1 MQQIRYIIGAGF
13 SAPLGLPTRA
23 NFLER
28 AKDMLFRHPDRYG
41 HHHSLVR
48 EFDQIAKIGIY
59 CKTDPLDI
67 EEALSVIEM
76 ENFAKARRT
85 KKPFL
90 DLISDT
96 VEYYSRALEK
106 IEGPVEEEWTA
117 NPFGPHTRIN
127 LYGVFVASLLGLR
140 LYQQAH
146 ESEHLSEPETEYIGD
161 RLPPRSAYGVISTN
175 WDLVLERF
183 ADAITQHY
191 RTPANTGFLR
201 PVVDDSADQDD
212 EEDPATETRV
222 PLVKLH
228 GSVDGDIQLLPTWA
242 RSTHKKAAQIWEHGL
257 NQLSQANHIRILGH
271 ALAETDLHLRT
282 LIKTAVLATPHLKTI
297 DVICR
302 DSDGSVRRRYRSF
315 FPFRG
320 FRFVDAD
327 ILSYLKFLSDWYVQ
341 HARDRNAL
349 NTALFDDAHEAFM
362 QRSVEASRR

>member
-1 MQQIRYIIGAGF
+1 MQQIRYIVGAGF

-23 NFLER
+23 SFLER

-41 HHHSLVR
+41 HHHSLVK
-48 EFDQIAKIGIY
+48 EFDQIAKVGIY

-67 EEALSVIEM
+67 EEALSIIEM

-106 IEGPVEEEWTA
+106 VEGPVEEEWTV

-127 LYGVFVASLLGLR
+127 LYGVFVTSLLGLR
-140 LYQQAH
+140 FYERAH
-146 ESEHLSEPETEYIGD
+146 ESENQSEPETEYIAEH
-161 RLPPRSAYGVISTN
+161 LPARNSYAVLSTN

-183 ADAITQHY
+183 ADAIRRHY
-191 RTPANTGFLR
+191 RGSENAGFLR
-201 PVVDDSADQDD
+201 PVIDEAADDEDEDSA
-212 EEDPATETRV
+212 AGRV

-228 GSVDGDIQLLPTWA
+228 GSVDGDIQLFPTWA

-257 NQLSQANHIRILGH
+257 NLLSQANHIRILGH
-271 ALAETDLHLRT
+271 AMAESDIHLRT
-282 LIKTAVLATPHLKTI
+282 LIKAAVLAAPHLKTI

-302 DSDGSVRRRYRSF
+302 DADGSVRRRYRSF

-327 ILSYLKFLSDWYVQ
+327 ILSYLKFLNDWYVQ

-349 NTALFDDAHEAFM
+349 STALFDDAHEAFM
-362 QRSVEASRR
+362 QRSVEAPRR